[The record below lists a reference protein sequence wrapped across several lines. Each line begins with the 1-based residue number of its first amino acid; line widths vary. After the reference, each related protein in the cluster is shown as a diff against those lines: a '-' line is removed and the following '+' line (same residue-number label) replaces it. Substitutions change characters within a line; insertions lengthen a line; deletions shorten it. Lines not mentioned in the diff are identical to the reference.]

1 MMMISRLCASGA
13 YSLVLN
19 LRRTYRARMKPSL
32 RAAALRLAALLPLAL
47 LLGGPAVDA
56 KPKRVPAP
64 VIVAPAPD
72 PGPWLYRG
80 SDVPQDKEWTFGE
93 LPNGLRY
100 AVRHNGVPPD
110 QISIRV
116 RVDAGSL
123 NEAEN
128 ERGYAHFI
136 EHLVFRQSKYLADGE
151 AIPAWQRLGAT
162 FGSDT
167 NAETSPTSTTFKI
180 DLPGATPASIDES
193 FKYLSGMVIAPTLS
207 AANVKTDLPIVLAEK
222 REHGGAAERVDHAM
236 RDTIYAGQPISRRDP
251 IGTEETLNAAT
262 EASIRAFHARWY
274 RPENTVV
281 IVAGDA
287 DPKALEALVTKWF
300 SDWPVTGPHT
310 ATPSFGI
317 PAAGADA
324 LTGPG
329 TPLSPVGTAG
339 FRVEPDLPRTVTWSI
354 LRPWK
359 QVNDSIAYNQ
369 GLMIDHV
376 GVAIINRRLESRA
389 RKGGSYLV
397 AQVDGQKISRSSDA
411 TYVTVQ
417 PISSDWKAAVKDV
430 RGVIEDALAS
440 PPTPDEIAR
449 ELAEMRIV
457 YVNGVEQRDL
467 QPGAE
472 LANEIVQ
479 ALDIRE
485 TVAAPETVLGIF
497 DRSKALFTPEA
508 VLAHTRSQF
517 AGTVTRA
524 FMVTPAEGEV
534 SVDALRQ
541 AMAAPVAADA
551 SVRTSAKMVAFA
563 DLPPIGVEAQP
574 KAITPTGLLGI
585 EQLDFANGVKAQ
597 IWPTED
603 EPGRVTVKVRFGAG
617 YRSFT
622 STDGAVIALGQAALI
637 NVGVG
642 QLGEEELDRISTGR
656 KMGFAFR
663 IADANFSFSGDT
675 RRDDLADQLYLF
687 AAKLSQP
694 RWDTNPLVRAKAQ
707 SRLQYDALATSPNGV
722 LSRDLDWLQ
731 RGRDPR
737 YRMPLPAEV
746 EAVTPERFRKVW
758 EPILLSGPVEVQ
770 VFGDIDRNQTVAALS
785 RTFGALKPRMPLT
798 HPLAPAFTA
807 VPVGGGAPFVLTH
820 HGDAAQSAAM
830 VFWPTGGGISA
841 VRDSRQLRILAEVFS
856 NRLLDRMREKL
867 GASYS
872 PQVYSAWPVDL
883 NSGGQITA
891 MAQLQPKDV
900 PAFYEVADEIAAD
913 LVARPP
919 SQDELIR
926 VTEPLRQ
933 LITRAYTGSNFFMSQ
948 IEGATI
954 DPRRYS
960 AVRTLLSDSTVT
972 TPAEMQA
979 LAAKYLTRGK
989 SWRLAV
995 LPQVEAS
1002 LAKRVGPQVQAG
1014 GK

>member
-1 MMMISRLCASGA
+1 MTSS
-13 YSLVLN
+13 
-19 LRRTYRARMKPSL
+19 T
-32 RAAALRLAALLPLAL
+32 RAATRRFAALLPLAL
-47 LLGGPAVDA
+47 LLVGPSVEA
-56 KPKRVPAP
+56 KRKPLPVP
-64 VIVAPAPD
+64 VVVAPTPD
-72 PGPWLYRG
+72 RASDLGPWLYRG

-136 EHLVFRQSKYLADGE
+136 EHLVFRQSKYLEEGQ
-151 AIPAWQRLGAT
+151 AIATWQRLGAT

-180 DLPGATPASIDES
+180 DLPGATPETIDES
-193 FKYLSGMVIAPTLS
+193 FKYLSGMVISPTLS

-236 RDTIYAGQPISRRDP
+236 RDTIYAGQPIARRDP
-251 IGTEETLNAAT
+251 IGTEEALISAS
-262 EASIRAFHARWY
+262 EDSIRAFHARWY

-300 SDWPVTGPHT
+300 SDWPVTGPHV

-317 PAAGADA
+317 PEAGADA
-324 LTGPG
+324 ISGPE
-329 TPLSPVGTAG
+329 TPLSPIGAAG
-339 FRVEPDLPRTVTWSI
+339 FKVEPDLPRTVTWSV
-354 LRPWK
+354 LRPWQ

-376 GVAIINRRLESRA
+376 GLAIINRRLESRA
-389 RKGGSYLV
+389 RKGGSFLV

-417 PISSDWKAAVKDV
+417 PISGDWKAAIKDV

-440 PPTPDEIAR
+440 PPSREEIDR
-449 ELAEMRIV
+449 ELSEMRIV
-457 YVNGVEQRDL
+457 YVNLVEQREL
-467 QPGAE
+467 QPGAG
-472 LANEIVQ
+472 LADEIVQ

-497 DRSKALFTPEA
+497 DRSKDLFTPEA
-508 VLAHTRSQF
+508 VLAHTRGQF
-517 AGTVTRA
+517 TGAVTRA

-534 SVDALRQ
+534 SVDALRH

-551 SVRTSAKMVAFA
+551 SARIDSKPVSFA
-563 DLPPIGVEAQP
+563 DLPPIGIEARP
-574 KAITPTGLLGI
+574 VAITPTGLAGI

-597 IWPTED
+597 IWPTGD

-617 YRSFT
+617 YRAFVT
-622 STDGAVIALGQAALI
+622 GDAPVIALGQAALI

-642 QLGEEELDRISTGR
+642 TLGEEELDRISTGR

-663 IADANFSFSGDT
+663 IADGNFSFSGDT

-707 SRLQYDALATSPNGV
+707 SRLTYDAMATSPNGV
-722 LSRDLDWLQ
+722 LNRDLDWLQ
-731 RGRDPR
+731 RARDPR
-737 YRMPLPAEV
+737 YRMPLPVEV
-746 EAVTPERFRKVW
+746 EAVTPEKFRAIW

-770 VFGDIDRNQTVAALS
+770 VFGDIDHDQTVAALA
-785 RTFGALKPRMPLT
+785 RTFGALKPRVPLS
-798 HPLAPAFTA
+798 HPLAPALTRTPA
-807 VPVGGGAPFVLTH
+807 GGGAPFVLNH

-830 VFWPTGGGISA
+830 VFWPTGGGIAA
-841 VRDSRQLRILAEVFS
+841 VRESRQLRILAEVFS

-872 PQVYSAWPVDL
+872 PQVYSSWPEDL
-883 NSGGQITA
+883 VSGGQITA
-891 MAQLQPKDV
+891 LAQLQPKDV

-919 SQDELIR
+919 SNDELVR

-933 LITRAYTGSNFFMSQ
+933 MITRAYTGSNFFMSQ
-948 IEGATI
+948 IEGATS

-960 AVRTLLSDSTVT
+960 AVRTLLPDSTVT
-972 TPAEMQA
+972 TPAAMQA
-979 LAAKYLTRGK
+979 LAAKYLLRGK

-995 LPQVEAS
+995 LPQEGMTAGVTA
-1002 LAKRVGPQVQAG
+1002 AKPVAALVPAPA
-1014 GK
+1014 K